1 MSKLPEPQSPE
12 LLRRLL
18 RAKDRM
24 DAASHEDW
32 PVQRL
37 ADVSHVSE
45 AHFAR
50 AFKEAFGVPPHRYL
64 LTRRIERA
72 VALLR
77 DSDMAI
83 TDIAFQTGWR
93 SLGTFGRIFR
103 DITGETPSTV
113 RLRARA
119 AAAELRNVPAC
130 IVSAA
135 HRPDLKTAVL
145 EKKRR
150 NLAGGSKEAV

>member
-1 MSKLPEPQSPE
+1 MSELPDLQSPE

-37 ADVSHVSE
+37 AGVSHVSE

-77 DSDMAI
+77 DSDLAI

-93 SLGTFGRIFR
+93 SLGAVGCRQRMVRRSLVSTAHLPGPGYGRFC
-103 DITGETPSTV
+103 
-113 RLRARA
+113 LFAQ
-119 AAAELRNVPAC
+119 
-130 IVSAA
+130 
-135 HRPDLKTAVL
+135 
-145 EKKRR
+145 
-150 NLAGGSKEAV
+150 